1 MSEAAKIIYAVPL
14 RKYPWHLAFRTHS
27 SYNSTRIRDGQNS
40 GGLGIG
46 KQGRSI
52 MSFGALRLSIIGAA
66 ICALPVVD
74 VASAQTFSSEHHE
87 FRVTTVARGLVHP
100 WSLAF
105 LPNGDMLVTERVG
118 RLRIIR
124 NGELRPMPVAGV
136 PEVAL
141 GGQGGLLDIALHPK
155 FAENRLIYLSYAAA
169 GEGGSGTEVARAH
182 LIDDEL
188 VDLERILDVRPKSI
202 GGRHFGSRLL
212 FGRDG
217 YLYVTA
223 GERASR
229 DRAQNLGDLAGS
241 IMRITDDGGVPPD
254 NPFVGRADARPEIY
268 TYGNRN
274 PQGLAMHP
282 ETGQIWEAE
291 HGPKGGDEI
300 NILVAGTNYGWPV
313 ITYGGSY
320 SGAEIGEGTAKAG
333 MAQPARHW
341 GVPAISPSGMAFY
354 TGGDFPSWRDNMF
367 LGALSG
373 RMLIRLVLD
382 GTEIVH
388 EERLLEDFGER
399 IRDVRQGPDG
409 SLYLLTDSPKG
420 RLLRLDPIQ

>member
-1 MSEAAKIIYAVPL
+1 MMANVRRFAVMGISL
-14 RKYPWHLAFRTHS
+14 CLMALCLMAM
-27 SYNSTRIRDGQNS
+27 
-40 GGLGIG
+40 GL
-46 KQGRSI
+46 
-52 MSFGALRLSIIGAA
+52 
-66 ICALPVVD
+66 
-74 VASAQTFSSEHHE
+74 VASAQTFTSERHE

>member
-1 MSEAAKIIYAVPL
+1 MSVAALPL
-14 RKYPWHLAFRTHS
+14 S
-27 SYNSTRIRDGQNS
+27 V
-40 GGLGIG
+40 
-46 KQGRSI
+46 
-52 MSFGALRLSIIGAA
+52 IGATF
-66 ICALPVVD
+66 CALAAAD
-74 VASAQTFSSEHHE
+74 VASAQTFSSEQHE
-87 FRVTTVARGLVHP
+87 FRVVKVARGLVHP

-124 NGELRPMPVAGV
+124 NGELSSSPVPGV

-141 GGQGGLLDIALHPK
+141 GGQGGLLDIVLHPK
-155 FAENRLIYLSYAAA
+155 FAENRLIFLSYAGA
-169 GEGGSGTEVARAH
+169 GAGGSGTEVARAR
-182 LIDDEL
+182 LVDDAL
-188 VDLERILDVRPKSI
+188 VDLERILEVRPKSI

-223 GERASR
+223 GERASKN
-229 DRAQNLGDLAGS
+229 RAQDLGDLAGS

-254 NPFVGRADARPEIY
+254 NPFVDRPGARPEIY

-274 PQGLAMHP
+274 PQSLAMHP

-291 HGPKGGDEI
+291 HGPKGGDEV
-300 NILVAGTNYGWPV
+300 NILVAGKNYGWPV
-313 ITYGGSY
+313 ITYGRSY
-320 SGAEIGEGTAKAG
+320 SGARIGEGTAKDG
-333 MAQPARHW
+333 MAQPVRHW
-341 GVPAISPSGMAFY
+341 GVPSISPSGMAFY
-354 TGGDFPSWRDNMF
+354 TGGDFPSWRGNMF

-373 RMLIRLVLD
+373 RALIRLVLD

-388 EERLLEDFGER
+388 EERLLKDIGER

-409 SLYLLTDSPKG
+409 HLYLLTDSPKG

>member
-14 RKYPWHLAFRTHS
+14 RKNPWRLAFRTRS

-373 RMLIRLVLD
+373 RVLIRLVLD

>member
-1 MSEAAKIIYAVPL
+1 MSI
-14 RKYPWHLAFRTHS
+14 
-27 SYNSTRIRDGQNS
+27 
-40 GGLGIG
+40 
-46 KQGRSI
+46 
-52 MSFGALRLSIIGAA
+52 GALRFSIIGAT
-66 ICALPVVD
+66 ICTLTVVD

-136 PEVAL
+136 PEVEL

-188 VDLERILDVRPKSI
+188 VDLERIMDVRPKSI

-223 GERASR
+223 GERANR

-313 ITYGGSY
+313 ISYGRSY

-373 RMLIRLVLD
+373 RVLIRLVLD

>member
-1 MSEAAKIIYAVPL
+1 MSI
-14 RKYPWHLAFRTHS
+14 
-27 SYNSTRIRDGQNS
+27 
-40 GGLGIG
+40 
-46 KQGRSI
+46 
-52 MSFGALRLSIIGAA
+52 GALRFSIIGAT
-66 ICALPVVD
+66 ICTLTVVD

-136 PEVAL
+136 PEVEL

-188 VDLERILDVRPKSI
+188 VDLERIMDVRPKSI

-223 GERASR
+223 GERANS

-313 ITYGGSY
+313 ISYGRSY

-333 MAQPARHW
+333 MAQPVRHW
-341 GVPAISPSGMAFY
+341 GVPSVSPSGMAFY

-373 RMLIRLVLD
+373 RVLIRLVLD

>member
-1 MSEAAKIIYAVPL
+1 MSI
-14 RKYPWHLAFRTHS
+14 
-27 SYNSTRIRDGQNS
+27 
-40 GGLGIG
+40 
-46 KQGRSI
+46 
-52 MSFGALRLSIIGAA
+52 GALRFSIIGAT
-66 ICALPVVD
+66 ICTLTVVD

-136 PEVAL
+136 PEVEL

-188 VDLERILDVRPKSI
+188 VDLERIMDVRPKSI

-229 DRAQNLGDLAGS
+229 DRAQNLSDLAGS

-313 ITYGGSY
+313 ISYGRSY

-333 MAQPARHW
+333 MAQPVRHW
-341 GVPAISPSGMAFY
+341 GVPSVSPSGMAFY

-373 RMLIRLVLD
+373 RVLIRLVLD

>member
-1 MSEAAKIIYAVPL
+1 M
-14 RKYPWHLAFRTHS
+14 
-27 SYNSTRIRDGQNS
+27 
-40 GGLGIG
+40 GIG
-46 KQGRSI
+46 ARR
-52 MSFGALRLSIIGAA
+52 FWVIGATF
-66 ICALPVVD
+66 CALTVVD
-74 VASAQTFSSEHHE
+74 VASAQTFSSEQHE
-87 FRVTTVARGLVHP
+87 FRVATVTRGLVHP

-169 GEGGSGTEVARAH
+169 GEGGSGTEVARAY

-373 RMLIRLVLD
+373 RVLIRLVLD

>member
-1 MSEAAKIIYAVPL
+1 MSI
-14 RKYPWHLAFRTHS
+14 
-27 SYNSTRIRDGQNS
+27 
-40 GGLGIG
+40 
-46 KQGRSI
+46 
-52 MSFGALRLSIIGAA
+52 GALRFSIIGAT
-66 ICALPVVD
+66 ICALTVVD
-74 VASAQTFSSEHHE
+74 VASAQTFSSENHE
-87 FRVTTVARGLVHP
+87 FRVATVARGLVHP

-136 PEVAL
+136 PEVEL

-188 VDLERILDVRPKSI
+188 VDLERIMDVRPKSI

-223 GERASR
+223 GERANS

-313 ITYGGSY
+313 ISYGRSY

>member
-1 MSEAAKIIYAVPL
+1 
-14 RKYPWHLAFRTHS
+14 
-27 SYNSTRIRDGQNS
+27 
-40 GGLGIG
+40 
-46 KQGRSI
+46 
-52 MSFGALRLSIIGAA
+52 MSFGALRFSIIGAT
-66 ICALPVVD
+66 ICALTVVD
-74 VASAQTFSSEHHE
+74 VASAQTFPSEHHE

-124 NGELRPMPVAGV
+124 NEELLPLPVSGV

-141 GGQGGLLDIALHPK
+141 GGQGGLLDIVLHPK
-155 FAENRLIYLSYAAA
+155 FAENRLIYLSYAAT

-241 IMRITDDGGVPPD
+241 IMRITDAGGVPPD

-291 HGPKGGDEI
+291 HGPRGGDEV

-313 ITYGGSY
+313 ITYGRSY
-320 SGAEIGEGTAKAG
+320 SGAQIGEGTAKAG
-333 MAQPARHW
+333 MAQPVRHW
-341 GVPAISPSGMAFY
+341 GVPTISPSGMVFY
-354 TGGDFPSWRDNMF
+354 TGGDFPSWRGNMF

-373 RMLIRLVLD
+373 RALIRLVLD
-382 GTEIVH
+382 GTEIMH

-409 SLYLLTDSPKG
+409 YLYLLTDSPKG

>member
-1 MSEAAKIIYAVPL
+1 MSVA
-14 RKYPWHLAFRTHS
+14 
-27 SYNSTRIRDGQNS
+27 
-40 GGLGIG
+40 
-46 KQGRSI
+46 
-52 MSFGALRLSIIGAA
+52 ALRLSVIGATFS
-66 ICALPVVD
+66 ALAAAD
-74 VASAQTFSSEHHE
+74 IASARTFSSEQHE
-87 FRVTTVARGLVHP
+87 FRMVTVTRGLVHP

-124 NGELRPMPVAGV
+124 NGELSPLPMPGV

-155 FAENRLIYLSYAAA
+155 FTENRLIYLSYAGA
-169 GEGGSGTEVARAH
+169 GEGGSGTEVARAR
-182 LIDDEL
+182 LVDDSL
-188 VDLERILDVRPKSI
+188 VDLERILEVRPKSP

-223 GERASR
+223 GERANR
-229 DRAQNLGDLAGS
+229 DRAQDLGDLAGS
-241 IMRITDDGGVPPD
+241 IMRITDDGRVPPD
-254 NPFVGRADARPEIY
+254 NPFVDRPGARPEIY

-291 HGPKGGDEI
+291 HGPRGGDEV
-300 NILVAGTNYGWPV
+300 NILAAGTNYGWPV
-313 ITYGGSY
+313 ITYGRSY
-320 SGAEIGEGTAKAG
+320 SGAKIGEGTAKAG
-333 MAQPARHW
+333 MAQPVRYW
-341 GVPAISPSGMAFY
+341 VPSISPSGMVFY
-354 TGGDFPSWRDNMF
+354 TGGDFPSWRGNMF

-373 RMLIRLVLD
+373 RALIRLVLD

-388 EERLLEDFGER
+388 EERLLEGFGER

-409 SLYLLTDSPKG
+409 HLYLLTDSPKG
-420 RLLRLDPIQ
+420 ALLRLDPVE

>member
-1 MSEAAKIIYAVPL
+1 MSI
-14 RKYPWHLAFRTHS
+14 
-27 SYNSTRIRDGQNS
+27 
-40 GGLGIG
+40 
-46 KQGRSI
+46 
-52 MSFGALRLSIIGAA
+52 GALRFSIIGAT
-66 ICALPVVD
+66 ICTLTVVD

-136 PEVAL
+136 PEVEL

-188 VDLERILDVRPKSI
+188 VDLERIMDVRPKSI

-313 ITYGGSY
+313 ISYGRSY

-341 GVPAISPSGMAFY
+341 GVPPISPSGMAFY

-373 RMLIRLVLD
+373 RVLIRLVLD

>member
-1 MSEAAKIIYAVPL
+1 MSI
-14 RKYPWHLAFRTHS
+14 
-27 SYNSTRIRDGQNS
+27 
-40 GGLGIG
+40 
-46 KQGRSI
+46 
-52 MSFGALRLSIIGAA
+52 GALRFSIIGAT
-66 ICALPVVD
+66 ICTLTVVD

-136 PEVAL
+136 PEVEL

-223 GERASR
+223 GERANR

-313 ITYGGSY
+313 ISYGRSY

-341 GVPAISPSGMAFY
+341 GVPPISPSGMAFY

-373 RMLIRLVLD
+373 RVLIRLVLD

>member
-1 MSEAAKIIYAVPL
+1 
-14 RKYPWHLAFRTHS
+14 
-27 SYNSTRIRDGQNS
+27 
-40 GGLGIG
+40 
-46 KQGRSI
+46 

-373 RMLIRLVLD
+373 RVLIRLVLD

>member
-1 MSEAAKIIYAVPL
+1 MSI
-14 RKYPWHLAFRTHS
+14 
-27 SYNSTRIRDGQNS
+27 
-40 GGLGIG
+40 
-46 KQGRSI
+46 
-52 MSFGALRLSIIGAA
+52 GALRFSIIGAT
-66 ICALPVVD
+66 ICTLTVVD

-188 VDLERILDVRPKSI
+188 VDLERIMDVRPKSI

-223 GERASR
+223 GERANR
-229 DRAQNLGDLAGS
+229 DRAQNLGDPAGS

-341 GVPAISPSGMAFY
+341 GVPPISPSGMAFY

-373 RMLIRLVLD
+373 RVLIRLVLD

>member
-1 MSEAAKIIYAVPL
+1 MSI
-14 RKYPWHLAFRTHS
+14 
-27 SYNSTRIRDGQNS
+27 
-40 GGLGIG
+40 
-46 KQGRSI
+46 
-52 MSFGALRLSIIGAA
+52 GALRFSIIGAT
-66 ICALPVVD
+66 ICTLTVVD

-136 PEVAL
+136 PEVEL

-188 VDLERILDVRPKSI
+188 VDLERIMDVRPKSI

-223 GERASR
+223 GERANR

-341 GVPAISPSGMAFY
+341 GVPPISPSGMAFY

-373 RMLIRLVLD
+373 RVLIRLVLD

>member
-1 MSEAAKIIYAVPL
+1 
-14 RKYPWHLAFRTHS
+14 
-27 SYNSTRIRDGQNS
+27 
-40 GGLGIG
+40 
-46 KQGRSI
+46 
-52 MSFGALRLSIIGAA
+52 MSFGALRFSIIGAA
-66 ICALPVVD
+66 ICALTVVD

-169 GEGGSGTEVARAH
+169 GEGGSGTEVARAR
-182 LIDDEL
+182 LVDDEL
-188 VDLERILDVRPKSI
+188 VNLERILDVRPKSI

-241 IMRITDDGGVPPD
+241 IKILHQCLSSDLSNDR
-254 NPFVGRADARPEIY
+254 RARAPR
-268 TYGNRN
+268 
-274 PQGLAMHP
+274 
-282 ETGQIWEAE
+282 
-291 HGPKGGDEI
+291 K
-300 NILVAGTNYGWPV
+300 
-313 ITYGGSY
+313 
-320 SGAEIGEGTAKAG
+320 
-333 MAQPARHW
+333 
-341 GVPAISPSGMAFY
+341 
-354 TGGDFPSWRDNMF
+354 
-367 LGALSG
+367 
-373 RMLIRLVLD
+373 LVLQR
-382 GTEIVH
+382 
-388 EERLLEDFGER
+388 RLEPRRRRKGATA
-399 IRDVRQGPDG
+399 
-409 SLYLLTDSPKG
+409 LL
-420 RLLRLDPIQ
+420 

>member
-1 MSEAAKIIYAVPL
+1 MSI
-14 RKYPWHLAFRTHS
+14 
-27 SYNSTRIRDGQNS
+27 
-40 GGLGIG
+40 
-46 KQGRSI
+46 
-52 MSFGALRLSIIGAA
+52 GALRFSIIGAT
-66 ICALPVVD
+66 ICTLTVVD

-136 PEVAL
+136 PEVEL

-188 VDLERILDVRPKSI
+188 VDLERIMDVRPKSI

-223 GERASR
+223 GERANR

-313 ITYGGSY
+313 ISYGRSY

-341 GVPAISPSGMAFY
+341 GVPPISPSGMAFY

-373 RMLIRLVLD
+373 RVLIRLVLD

>member
-1 MSEAAKIIYAVPL
+1 
-14 RKYPWHLAFRTHS
+14 
-27 SYNSTRIRDGQNS
+27 
-40 GGLGIG
+40 
-46 KQGRSI
+46 
-52 MSFGALRLSIIGAA
+52 MSFGALRFSIIGAA
-66 ICALPVVD
+66 ICALTVVD

-169 GEGGSGTEVARAH
+169 GEGGSGTEVARAR
-182 LIDDEL
+182 LVDDEL
-188 VDLERILDVRPKSI
+188 VNLERILDVRPKSI

-313 ITYGGSY
+313 ITYGRSY

-341 GVPAISPSGMAFY
+341 GVPSISPSGMAFY
-354 TGGDFPSWRDNMF
+354 TGDDFPSWRNNMF

-373 RMLIRLVLD
+373 RALIRLVLD

-388 EERLLEDFGER
+388 EERLLEDLGER
-399 IRDVRQGPDG
+399 IRDVRQGPNG
-409 SLYLLTDSPKG
+409 YLYLLTDSPKG